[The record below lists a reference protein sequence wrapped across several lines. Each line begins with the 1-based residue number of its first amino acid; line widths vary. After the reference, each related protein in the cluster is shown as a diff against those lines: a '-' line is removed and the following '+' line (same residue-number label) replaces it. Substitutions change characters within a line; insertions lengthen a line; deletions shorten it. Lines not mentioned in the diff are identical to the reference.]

1 MNRVGHAQ
9 ETIEIGQDLSV
20 LATRLAAKQQGE
32 RRFLLGIC
40 GAPGVGKSTL
50 AERLV
55 SLLGRTAVVVP
66 MDGFHIAT
74 VALPTPQ
81 HLKRRGAIDT
91 FDVGGYLAL
100 LTRLRNDPDALVY
113 APGFDRRIEE
123 PIAGMI
129 PVHPDVTVV
138 ITEGNYLLSEE
149 PQWREIRGLLDET
162 WFLDLDPAL
171 RLSRLVA
178 RHTKFGKSPEAASAM
193 ALGSDEDNARVIARA
208 RDRADVIIQL
218 A

>member
-1 MNRVGHAQ
+1 MGHAQ
-9 ETIEIGQDLSV
+9 EVIEVGQNLSV
-20 LATRLAAKQQGE
+20 LATRLATNRQSE

-40 GAPGVGKSTL
+40 GAPGAGKSTL

-55 SLLGRTAVVVP
+55 SLLGKTAVAVP

-74 VALPTPQ
+74 AALPTPQ
-81 HLKRRGAIDT
+81 HVNRRGAIDT

-100 LTRLRNDPDALVY
+100 LTRLRNDTDALVY

-129 PVHPDVTVV
+129 PVSPDVNVV

-149 PQWREIRGLLDET
+149 PQWREIRSILDET
-162 WFLDLDPAL
+162 WFLDLDTDL

-208 RDRADVIIQL
+208 RDSADVIIQFVQH
-218 A
+218 